1 MGEREREVFDGFQ
14 GEIQMAH
21 QELRDRAG
29 NQCLIQAGM
38 IDSLGL
44 LFVYEGK
51 SDPTPPRFGAG
62 ARLIRPP

>member
-1 MGEREREVFDGFQ
+1 
-14 GEIQMAH
+14 MAH